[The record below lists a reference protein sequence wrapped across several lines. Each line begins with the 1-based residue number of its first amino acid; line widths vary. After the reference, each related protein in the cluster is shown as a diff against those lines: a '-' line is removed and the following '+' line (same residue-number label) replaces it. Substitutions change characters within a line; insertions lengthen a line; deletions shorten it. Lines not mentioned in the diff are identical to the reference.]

1 MLHKKNITPQG
12 YFEYTVFPLEG
23 VWDLADEAKGLEK
36 LDKEKLI
43 YTIMIRQ
50 PDFVTYDIA
59 HTVINSMKNK
69 KPNQLYDKVK
79 FESIEDGMC
88 VQMMHVGSYDSEPI
102 SFSKMEEYCRA
113 NNLKRTSRSHR
124 EIYITYAR
132 KTPAEKL
139 KTVQAKLSEKG
150 IYADNLGSSQFL
162 PWEVFIETVRLLHEK
177 GGRAIRGNA
186 INYRLGESG
195 LPIDSV
201 EGNIALKIYRKK
213 LGESV
218 FRRITPVACILIWA
232 GICRHE
238 PNLLILKEKWNKY

>member
-1 MLHKKNITPQG
+1 MDRDRIINII
-12 YFEYTVFPLEG
+12 
-23 VWDLADEAKGLEK
+23 K
-36 LDKEKLI
+36 
-43 YTIMIRQ
+43 
-50 PDFVTYDIA
+50 
-59 HTVINSMKNK
+59 S
-69 KPNQLYDKVK
+69 K
-79 FESIEDGMC
+79 FESEGNPARI
-88 VQMMHVGSYDSEPI
+88 PL
-102 SFSKMEEYCRA
+102 
-113 NNLKRTSRSHR
+113 LKGN
-124 EIYITYAR
+124 
-132 KTPAEKL
+132 KTF
-139 KTVQAKLSEKG
+139 QAKLSEKG
-150 IYADNLGSSQFL
+150 IYVDNLGSSQFL

-201 EGNIALKIYRKK
+201 EGNIALKVYRKK